1 MGYSRNNLLRR
12 REDLLRE
19 LEALESDHEKGVVTD
34 EKYKEKRNQIERAL
48 VEIMDRMTQARFFS
62 GEP

>member
-1 MGYSRNNLLRR
+1 MGYSRENLLRR

-19 LEALESDHEKGVVTD
+19 LEALESDHQKGAITD
-34 EKYKEKRNQIERAL
+34 EKYQEERNQVERGL
-48 VEIMDRMTQARFFS
+48 VEIMDRMAQARFFS